1 MDSSAQLALTYDPN
15 WLQLWNHRFG
25 DALLD
30 AETFRLTAEGTL
42 AEIGK
47 KPNSVDQVE
56 GQYMGLLRFTPKGW
70 AEVTRVR
77 ATLSAAERDRMHMTG
92 TLQMLIEAKR
102 IPVHAISYKGNW
114 GEIDSGP
121 IYRYMKMICNYG
133 HISQLMLMTPISGKP
148 NFLSFDIVVARR
160 SDRRCP
166 PAANAYQASA
176 TLFATHSCSALTN
189 ILSEEYELVFI
200 PTSIICLTA
209 RQWKIISAICSELKE
224 HFECIICAKSLIMLR
239 ESDPAS
245 LRKIGNTQTLQLLCH
260 IKNDNPLFPWV
271 MWDGLIRVP
280 YFL

>member
-1 MDSSAQLALTYDPN
+1 MKAIILAAGRGSRMKKLTGDRPKCLVELRGRALLDLQLVALREAGIEEIAVVTGYRREMLASRRLIEFHNPRWAETNMVSSLACAEDWLQTEPCIVSYSDIFYGSSAVKALMDSNAQLALTYDPN

-114 GEIDSGP
+114 GEIDSE
-121 IYRYMKMICNYG
+121 
-133 HISQLMLMTPISGKP
+133 TD
-148 NFLSFDIVVARR
+148 LSV
-160 SDRRCP
+160 
-166 PAANAYQASA
+166 
-176 TLFATHSCSALTN
+176 
-189 ILSEEYELVFI
+189 YE
-200 PTSIICLTA
+200 
-209 RQWKIISAICSELKE
+209 
-224 HFECIICAKSLIMLR
+224 
-239 ESDPAS
+239 
-245 LRKIGNTQTLQLLCH
+245 
-260 IKNDNPLFPWV
+260 NDL
-271 MWDGLIRVP
+271 
-280 YFL
+280 